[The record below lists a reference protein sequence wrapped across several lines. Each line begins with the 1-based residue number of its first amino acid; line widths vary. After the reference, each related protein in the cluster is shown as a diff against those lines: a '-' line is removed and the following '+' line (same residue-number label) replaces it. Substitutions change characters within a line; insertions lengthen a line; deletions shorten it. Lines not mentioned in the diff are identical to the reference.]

1 MSDKPIYEIVDEL
14 PEGGM
19 TVMLLKALDFVVP
32 GQWQNVVGFENS
44 LRVYT
49 GTDDQEYTQAVG
61 DRVVQLF
68 NDTSNGY
75 QRALWLYSV
84 ANSAGGMLGTAAMA
98 NKLGESV
105 SFLGFLDKITPKADT
120 AQSIDFT
127 LKTVIE
133 LLCFCQINGIP
144 GDSIGD
150 FVGALGEYGGD
161 ALMRMAAII
170 SVDGLLPLGPDF
182 LKLGDAAISRIADF
196 ESNPIFGKVASY
208 IPGGDSAS
216 KVGFIGQAF
225 GSVRDWMDN
234 FVQSRGLT
242 REGIVGSVRNYIDIT
257 DDKLDY
263 VGAFLDMTTNYYE
276 HTGVQTLTRRMI
288 ERAMGEV

>member
-1 MSDKPIYEIVDEL
+1 MSDKSIIEIVDEI
-14 PEGGM
+14 PSSGM
-19 TVMLLKALDFVVP
+19 TVMLLKSLDFVVP
-32 GQWQNVVGFENS
+32 GQWQNVVGFENTI
-44 LRVYT
+44 RVYT
-49 GTDDQEYTQAVG
+49 GTDDEAYIQAVG
-61 DRVVQLF
+61 DRVVHLY
-68 NDTSNGY
+68 NDSSQGY
-75 QRALWLYSV
+75 QRALWLYQT

-98 NKLGESV
+98 SKLGESV

-120 AQSIDFT
+120 SQSIDFT

-150 FVGALGEYGGD
+150 FVAALGEYGGD
-161 ALMRMAAII
+161 ALMRVAAIVC
-170 SVDGLLPLGPDF
+170 VDGLLPLGPDF
-182 LKLGDAAISRIADF
+182 LKMGDAAVSRIADF
-196 ESNPIFGKVASY
+196 ESNPIFTKIASY

-276 HTGVQTLTRRMI
+276 HTGIQTLARRMV
-288 ERAMGEV
+288 ERAMAEV

>member
-49 GTDDQEYTQAVG
+49 GTDDQAYTQAVG

-182 LKLGDAAISRIADF
+182 LKMGDAAISRIADF
-196 ESNPIFGKVASY
+196 ESNPIFEKVSSY